1 MIIPTI
7 ILLVTIALLWFAQ
20 EEVGPV
26 ESISRLFYHQK
37 TRKLFKAALW
47 LNGGLLIFYD
57 LGNTTLTLGGLALI
71 GVPIFGDFLD
81 RTTRWFHFSLAGL
94 FFIFTSWY
102 ISPWMTLLLGAG
114 FALGMKII
122 PKRKIYWLEVI
133 GILTLIIGFYFI

>member
-7 ILLVTIALLWFAQ
+7 ILLITIALLVYSQ
-20 EEVGPV
+20 EVVGPV

-37 TRKLFKAALW
+37 TKKLFKAALW

-57 LGNTTLTLGGLALI
+57 PGNITLNLGGLALI

-94 FFIFTSWY
+94 FFLLTSWY
-102 ISPWMTLLLGAG
+102 LTPWMTLAIGAG
-114 FALGMKII
+114 FALGMKLI

-133 GILTLIIGFYFI
+133 GILTLIIGFYFL

>member
-7 ILLVTIALLWFAQ
+7 ILLVTIALLVYAQ
-20 EEVGPV
+20 EVVGPV

-37 TRKLFKAALW
+37 TRKLFKAVLW
-47 LNGGLLIFYD
+47 LNGGLLMFYD
-57 LGNTTLTLGGLALI
+57 LADPVLTLGGLSLI

-81 RTTRWFHFSLAGL
+81 RTTRWFHFSLAGA
-94 FFIFTSWY
+94 FFLLTSWY
-102 ISPWMTLLLGAG
+102 ISPWLTLAIGAG
-114 FALGMKII
+114 FALGMKLI

>member
-57 LGNTTLTLGGLALI
+57 PGDTTLTLGGLALI

-81 RTTRWFHFSLAGL
+81 RTTRWFHFGLAGL
-94 FFIFTSWY
+94 FFILTSWY
-102 ISPWMTLLLGAG
+102 LSPWMTLLLGAG
-114 FALGMKII
+114 FALGMKLI

>member
-47 LNGGLLIFYD
+47 LNGGLLILYD
-57 LGNTTLTLGGLALI
+57 PGNTTLTLGGLALI

>member
-7 ILLVTIALLWFAQ
+7 ILMVSIALLVYSQ
-20 EEVGPV
+20 DVVGDV
-26 ESISRLFYHQK
+26 ESISRLFYHNE
-37 TRKLFKAALW
+37 TRKLFKAAMW

-57 LGNTTLTLGGLALI
+57 PGNVVLNLGGLALI

-81 RTTRWFHFSLAGL
+81 KTTRWFHFSLAGL

-102 ISPWMTLLLGAG
+102 ISPWLTLAIGAG
-114 FALGMKII
+114 FASGMKLI

-133 GILTLIIGFYFI
+133 GLLTLIIGFYFL